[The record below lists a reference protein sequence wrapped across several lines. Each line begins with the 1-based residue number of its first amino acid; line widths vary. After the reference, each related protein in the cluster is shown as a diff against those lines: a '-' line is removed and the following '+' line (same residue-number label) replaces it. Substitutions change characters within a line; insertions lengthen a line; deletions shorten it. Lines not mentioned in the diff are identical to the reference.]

1 MLKQKTTTFDVVNV
15 TILGVI
21 AVACVYPFW
30 NILMVSIS
38 DAKAVLAG
46 EVYLWPRG
54 ITADTY
60 RYIFTNQR
68 LGIATSVYNSVYYT
82 VLGGVF
88 AVFLTYF
95 TAYALSRKKLVGRR
109 LIMVTFVFTWVFE
122 AGLIPNYLILSSLGF
137 VNSRWVMIIPQAI
150 STFLLII
157 TRSFLDAIPAELEES
172 AFIDGA
178 NDFQIMTRIFFP
190 LSKPVVATISVFYAI
205 QIWNNFLLPLI
216 YIRNQALKPIQLV
229 LYELVIQ
236 PSTEGSGLETIMT
249 DTMTVVPKNIE
260 AAAVVLG
267 MVPIML
273 VYPFAQRYF
282 TKGIMIGAI
291 KG

>member
-1 MLKQKTTTFDVVNV
+1 MLKQKTTTFDVINV
-15 TILGVI
+15 SILGLI
-21 AVACVYPFW
+21 AIACVYPFW

-38 DAKAVLAG
+38 DARSVLAG
-46 EVYLWPRG
+46 EIYLWPRG
-54 ITADTY
+54 INADTY
-60 RYIFTNQR
+60 EYIFTNQR
-68 LGIATSVYNSVYYT
+68 LGIATSVYNSVLYT
-82 VLGGVF
+82 VAGGVF
-88 AVFLTYF
+88 AVALTYF
-95 TAYALSRKKLVGRR
+95 TAYALSRRKLVGRR
-109 LIMVTFVFTWVFE
+109 IIMATFVFTWVFE

-157 TRSFLDAIPAELEES
+157 TRSFLDAIPTELEES

-178 NDFQIMTRIFFP
+178 NDFQIMTQIFFP

-205 QIWNNFLLPLI
+205 QIWNNFLVPLI
-216 YIRNQALKPIQLV
+216 YIRDQALKPIQLI

>member
-1 MLKQKTTTFDVVNV
+1 MLKQKTTTFDIVNV
-15 TILGVI
+15 SILGLI

-38 DAKAVLAG
+38 DARAVLAG
-46 EVYLWPRG
+46 EIYLWPRG
-54 ITADTY
+54 INADTY
-60 RYIFTNQR
+60 EYIFTNQR
-68 LGIATSVYNSVYYT
+68 LGISTSVYNSVLYT
-82 VLGGVF
+82 VAGGVF
-88 AVFLTYF
+88 AVALTYF

-109 LIMVTFVFTWVFE
+109 IIMATFVFTWVFE

-157 TRSFLDAIPAELEES
+157 TRSFLDAIPQELEES

-205 QIWNNFLLPLI
+205 QIWNNFLVPLI
-216 YIRNQALKPIQLV
+216 YIRDQALKPIQLI

>member
-1 MLKQKTTTFDVVNV
+1 MLKQKTSTFDVVNV

-21 AVACVYPFW
+21 AIACVYPFW

-46 EVYLWPRG
+46 EIYLWPRG

-68 LGIATSVYNSVYYT
+68 LGIAASVYNSVYYT

-88 AVFLTYF
+88 AVLLTYF

-157 TRSFLDAIPAELEES
+157 TRSFLDAIPTELEES

-178 NDFQIMTRIFFP
+178 NDFQIMTQIFLP

>member
-1 MLKQKTTTFDVVNV
+1 MLKQKTSTFDVVNV

-21 AVACVYPFW
+21 AIACVYPFW

-46 EVYLWPRG
+46 EIYLWPRG

-157 TRSFLDAIPAELEES
+157 TRSFLDAIPTELEES

-178 NDFQIMTRIFFP
+178 NDFQIMTQIFFP